1 MEIDQLIKEI
11 ESLTRDLERVRMDLK
26 RSDDALA
33 ENLVKHKEE
42 VQTLKEESHANRES
56 LKQERSA

>member
-1 MEIDQLIKEI
+1 
-11 ESLTRDLERVRMDLK
+11 MDLK
-26 RSDDALA
+26 RRDDALA